1 MTVARSHVQRRASA
15 LPGARAVSAR
25 PPRAA
30 RSAPRSRGRAA
41 VDLKPDSACRAPH
54 PERSPRPPKAPS
66 VPRAAPRRAA
76 ERGRAKGGAVEGGSG
91 DAERGGRR
99 AARTESLASRSA
111 RAAISRSMSA
121 TLPSLA
127 ASWSSV
133 RGIAPRRAAPRTLC
147 AFRFATPPPPSHEPA
162 PARARRSPRPS
173 SPARLRAPVRAR
185 PTRPPEA
192 ETSLAGS
199 LAPCAAELARAH
211 TRTPLRLFPS
221 LSRVPRAARTPD
233 AVALFVLTQQTCPDH
248 VA

>member
-147 AFRFATPPPPSHEPA
+147 ADRFATPPPPFARARSCARPTLAATQLPRA
-162 PARARRSPRPS
+162 PARACSRPS
-173 SPARLRAPVRAR
+173 DPTARSRDLTPRIPGPLRYRACACAHTYPPAPLFAPVPCPARRRWEMFVRGLL
-185 PTRPPEA
+185 
-192 ETSLAGS
+192 S
-199 LAPCAAELARAH
+199 
-211 TRTPLRLFPS
+211 RLFRKFS
-221 LSRVPRAARTPD
+221 G
-233 AVALFVLTQQTCPDH
+233 
-248 VA
+248 